1 MIRYGFGM
9 SKCVLCETRKPRRHC
24 VALNGDI
31 CSQCC
36 GTSREVTVVCPFE
49 CGYLREA
56 RIHEKL
62 VDVDPWTF
70 PHQDVKITEGFLVD
84 HEELLLATA
93 SALAEGALE
102 ANHAYDSDVKEAIEA
117 LIMTYRTLIAGVFYE
132 ALPNNSVAASIFRRV
147 RERVEDKRDAEV
159 LGVLVFLQR
168 MALDEDNER
177 VKSRRFMDVLR
188 IHFPKAESGVN
199 SPKFIR

>member
-1 MIRYGFGM
+1 M

-24 VALNGDI
+24 MAVNGDI

-62 VDVDPWTF
+62 VDVDPQTF
-70 PHQDVKITEGFLVD
+70 PHQDVKITERFLVD
-84 HEELLLATA
+84 HEDLLLATA

-117 LIMTYRTLIAGVFYE
+117 LIKTYRTLIAGVFYE
-132 ALPNNSVAASIFRRV
+132 ALPNNSVAASIQDIFSVGLWPINAARPGGISI
-147 RERVEDKRDAEV
+147 D
-159 LGVLVFLQR
+159 
-168 MALDEDNER
+168 
-177 VKSRRFMDVLR
+177 
-188 IHFPKAESGVN
+188 SGRSCVA
-199 SPKFIR
+199 PPTVM